1 MSWLFGYKSQ
11 QPQIPEGMQDPNAAA
26 GQPGAGGPAGDV
38 QLTKAE
44 KKAMEA
50 YRFDSTALE
59 RAAEAAKTLERSSKF
74 FFSLSRPITSEFRM
88 RADKNSC
95 LCFRTRQRCTG
106 AVENARGQPPA
117 GICGQGQGV

>member
-11 QPQIPEGMQDPNAAA
+11 QPQVPEGMQDPNAAT

-74 FFSLSRPITSEFRM
+74 FGDYIRACNVSFS
-88 RADKNSC
+88 
-95 LCFRTRQRCTG
+95 
-106 AVENARGQPPA
+106 
-117 GICGQGQGV
+117 